1 MKLKFGVFFDP
12 AYLPTTFSSIEKL
25 ALEAEKLGYESL
37 WISDHLMEGNKPI
50 IECFT
55 TLSSLAS
62 LTKMI
67 RLGSLVTCHSY
78 RRPSLLAKM
87 GATIDVI
94 SNGRFELGLGAGW
107 DRTEYH
113 GYGFP
118 FPKPRIRIAQMTEGI
133 SIIKQFWNSLNL
145 IDTYLGLILIEVI
158 FSTAYAVI
166 ILRSF
171 FERIPR
177 ELLDAARVEGCSD
190 ISLYWKIIMPLSIPA
205 LISAFV
211 IEFVYIWNDFLW
223 PLILAPSTG
232 VQPMTLAILRMAG
245 THAVAWNLRAAA
257 AIVASLPPLILF
269 VVLQKYFI
277 RGILGGAV
285 IKK

>member
-1 MKLKFGVFFDP
+1 MKISRILL
-12 AYLPTTFSSIEKL
+12 YLTLAILGILVSI
-25 ALEAEKLGYESL
+25 
-37 WISDHLMEGNKPI
+37 PI
-50 IECFT
+50 IFT
-55 TLSSLAS
+55 FLISFKTITEIYQNIWSFPSGLYLGNYIEVSEIMASPLMNSFIITIPATL
-62 LTKMI
+62 LTVF
-67 RLGSLVTCHSY
+67 LGSLGAYGLSKFDFRLKPIYYYIMVSATLIPAHTI
-78 RRPSLLAKM
+78 LAP
-87 GATIDVI
+87 I
-94 SNGRFELGLGAGW
+94 FQL
-107 DRTEYH
+107 
-113 GYGFP
+113 
-118 FPKPRIRIAQMTEGI
+118 
-133 SIIKQFWNSLNL
+133 WNSLNL
-145 IDTYLGLILIEVI
+145 IDTYLGLILIEAI

-190 ISLYWKIIMPLSIPA
+190 ISLYWKIILPLSIPA